1 MSAASEREPWELGDE
16 EAQPDAPDYPTN
28 EPIVEEQRGEL
39 TGRADG
45 GESSRSGDAPDVD
58 DDDTEDPDAG
68 PLDDEEPPPERTHEE
83 EGAVGAGSQYAA
95 EDARD
100 DEHAEP
106 RGPAGAA

>member
-1 MSAASEREPWELGDE
+1 MTPADERQPWELAGDAAE
-16 EAQPDAPDYPTN
+16 SGAPVNPTN
-28 EPIVEEQRGEL
+28 EPRHEDEEREPEAA
-39 TGRADG
+39 TAHEEADV
-45 GESSRSGDAPDVD
+45 RSEGQ
-58 DDDTEDPDAG
+58 DTG

-100 DEHAEP
+100 DDHGEP